1 MIYLILSGLACY
13 KWVKVSQLCCSLE
26 ALRPACCKV
35 AYENSFC
42 EWSNNDLLRRG
53 LSNNTIDFENDED
66 YQDRDASCKDNAKV
80 GPVRMRLFA
89 LQPQKDSKWHLMHLS
104 GFVLLWISCGNVLRL
119 ADLGLILATS
129 ILGMLLLSVEQ
140 APLALEVSVEPRNS
154 FLSPPSGLGTPSRS
168 HNSMAGCFV
177 KRLRFTSCCDLLAIY
192 PHASP
197 TSVIQFAPREN
208 SFPRGEASYLF
219 GS

>member
-1 MIYLILSGLACY
+1 M
-13 KWVKVSQLCCSLE
+13 
-26 ALRPACCKV
+26 
-35 AYENSFC
+35 
-42 EWSNNDLLRRG
+42 
-53 LSNNTIDFENDED
+53 
-66 YQDRDASCKDNAKV
+66 
-80 GPVRMRLFA
+80 
-89 LQPQKDSKWHLMHLS
+89 
-104 GFVLLWISCGNVLRL
+104 LRL
-119 ADLGLILATS
+119 SDLGVVSATH

-197 TSVIQFAPREN
+197 ASVIQFAPREN